1 MHKKLNKS
9 CSLNKIFLFL
19 KKHNGKPLHDRERL
33 VRQSLKNIS
42 RASLDV
48 SGCPSLGIFWVFG
61 GLWGS
66 LGVFGDLWGF
76 DLLKVRLFSS
86 HARCD
91 FLVFSC
97 KVHKTFWFL
106 IQDEIWVFLSYMRL
120 LVFLFFLRLLA
131 DIRLFVLSVKKQ
143 KQKIQ
148 FNQV

>member
-1 MHKKLNKS
+1 MTSMNFVCHQSQPCRMIILKIEKNINALFYETNSPKLKVSERMS
-9 CSLNKIFLFL
+9 CKQSKFCLPFSANSFHTFRFCDLFGQIK

-86 HARCD
+86 HAR
-91 FLVFSC
+91 
-97 KVHKTFWFL
+97 
-106 IQDEIWVFLSYMRL
+106 
-120 LVFLFFLRLLA
+120 
-131 DIRLFVLSVKKQ
+131 
-143 KQKIQ
+143 
-148 FNQV
+148 

>member
-1 MHKKLNKS
+1 MGIRWILAYFSNTTTYIITHLH
-9 CSLNKIFLFL
+9 CFV
-19 KKHNGKPLHDRERL
+19 KHNGKPLHDRERL

-120 LVFLFFLRLLA
+120 LGFHILHETFGF
-131 DIRLFVLSVKKQ
+131 SYPT
-143 KQKIQ
+143 
-148 FNQV
+148 